1 MIIALLKIYAIR
13 DPNIVT
19 FWAPSRLSD
28 MNRRIL
34 LLTLAGAAALLAL
47 EPKHTAELHSSYPM
61 QPGSQLTVTNING
74 SIEISG
80 WDQNTI
86 DVTATKYAET
96 AELLDQVK
104 VDVATDASG
113 VHVRTLAPESR
124 EVGVKYLI
132 KAPRNTQLSEI
143 RSTNGALRITE
154 IDGAASLHTTNGAV
168 NVVKARGKL
177 DILTSNGAIHMQEVE
192 GEAHVRTTNGAIHA
206 SAIRGPLTA
215 TTSNGGVHADLEDTR
230 GGAIN
235 LTTTNGGMELKL
247 GTVSQSPVK
256 ASTSNGGITVR
267 MPAAAGAR
275 VKAET
280 SERNHVQSD
289 FDVRREGQNSPSRL
303 EGVVGSGGPT
313 LELTTSQGGIRLLKL

>member
-1 MIIALLKIYAIR
+1 MELVDIYAIR

-19 FWAPSRLSD
+19 FSGPSRLSG

-34 LLTLAGAAALLAL
+34 LLTLAGASALLAL
-47 EPKHTAELHSSYPM
+47 EPKYTAELHSSYPM
-61 QPGSQLTVTNING
+61 QSGSQLTVNNVNG

-86 DVTATKYAET
+86 DIAATKSAET
-96 AELLDQVK
+96 AALLDQVK

-113 VHVRTLAPESR
+113 VHIRTLAPASG
-124 EVGVKYLI
+124 EVGVKYVI
-132 KAPRNTQLSEI
+132 KVPRSVQLAEI
-143 RSTNGALRITE
+143 RSTNGSLHINE
-154 IDGAASLHTTNGAV
+154 IDGAANLQTTNGAV
-168 NVVKARGKL
+168 HVVKARGKL
-177 DILTSNGAIHMQEVE
+177 DILTSNGAIHVQEIE
-192 GEAHVRTTNGAIHA
+192 GEAHVRTTNGAVHA
-206 SAIRGPLTA
+206 SLSHGPLTA

-235 LTTTNGGMELKL
+235 LTTTNGGVDLKL
-247 GTVSQSPVK
+247 GTVSQSSVR

-267 MPAAAGAR
+267 MPAAAGVR

-280 SERNHVQSD
+280 SERNRVQSD
-289 FDVRREGQNSPSRL
+289 FDVRREGQNSPSHL
-303 EGVVGSGGPT
+303 EGVVGSGGAT